1 MYYMYNR
8 LFNKCAGWPNIKVKE
23 REREIH
29 SAAFINKVC
38 LGSEVAPSFSS
49 QAMP

>member
-1 MYYMYNR
+1 MCWLAKYQSER
-8 LFNKCAGWPNIKVKE
+8 E